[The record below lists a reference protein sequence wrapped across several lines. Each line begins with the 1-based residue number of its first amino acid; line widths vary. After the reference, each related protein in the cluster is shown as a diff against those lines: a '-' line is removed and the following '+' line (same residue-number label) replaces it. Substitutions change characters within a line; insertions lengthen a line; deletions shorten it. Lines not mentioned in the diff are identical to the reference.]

1 VTSLR
6 NTWVLVLLAALAG
19 ATWLASLAPAPVAPL
34 VDGGDERPLGYYLRG
49 ARLVGTDESGRVAY
63 RIHAERL
70 DERPEQELL
79 ELTGVAVEYQPAD
92 DTPWRISAAAATAP
106 KDGSQ
111 LDLKGSVE
119 LESAPTDGSRPVR
132 IATEELRF
140 FPGSSSVESDETVTI
155 HVGDWRLSAK
165 GLRTH
170 LKGDSLELE
179 SEVHGRFGP

>member
-1 VTSLR
+1 MTSLR
-6 NTWVLVLLAALAG
+6 NTSVLVLLAALAG
-19 ATWLASLAPAPVAPL
+19 ATWLASLAPAPVAPP
-34 VDGGDERPLGYYLRG
+34 VDPGEERPLGYYLRG
-49 ARLVGTDESGRVAY
+49 ARLVGTDDAGRVAY

-79 ELTGVAVEYQPAD
+79 ELTGVAIEYQPPD
-92 DTPWRISAAAATAP
+92 DTPWRISAAVATAP

-111 LDLKGSVE
+111 LDLRGNVE
-119 LESAPTDGSRPVR
+119 LESLPADGGRPVH
-132 IATEELRF
+132 IVTEELRF
-140 FPGSSSVESDETVTI
+140 FPDSSSVESEETVEI
-155 HVGDWRLSAK
+155 RVGDWRLSAK

>member
-1 VTSLR
+1 MR
-6 NTWVLVLLAALAG
+6 NTWVLVLLAALAA
-19 ATWLASLAPAPVAPL
+19 ATWLASRTPSSVAPA
-34 VDGGDERPLGYYLRG
+34 VDGGDGPPLGYYLRG
-49 ARLVGTDESGRVAY
+49 ARLVGTDANGRVAY

-70 DERPEQELL
+70 DEHPDREVL

-92 DTPWRISAAAATAP
+92 ETPWRISAAAATAP
-106 KDGSQ
+106 KDRSQ
-111 LDLKGSVE
+111 LDLKGNVE
-119 LESAPTDGSRPVR
+119 LESAPADGGRPMR

-140 FPGSSSVESDETVTI
+140 FPDSSSVESDETVTI
-155 HVGDWRLSAK
+155 LVGDWRLSAK